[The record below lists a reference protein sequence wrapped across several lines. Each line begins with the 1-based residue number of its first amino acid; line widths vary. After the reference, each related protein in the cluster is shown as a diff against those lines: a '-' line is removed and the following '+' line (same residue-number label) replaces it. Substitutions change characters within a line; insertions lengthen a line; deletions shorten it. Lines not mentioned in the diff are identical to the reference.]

1 MSPILNL
8 EFMVFA
14 VVVVNL
20 FFISVVEQTY
30 YQSFFR
36 GLDIETILGIRK
48 KNDKVLNRH
57 LS

>member
-20 FFISVVEQTY
+20 YFIYEIDQTY
-30 YQSFFR
+30 FQIFFR

-48 KNDKVLNRH
+48 KTTKF
-57 LS
+57 